1 MMWKTFN
8 TIFLVLAS
16 FGCFGQQPYVLLVSF
31 DGFRHNYVEQFD
43 LPNFKAFEKKGA
55 RTESLIPSFPSKT
68 FPNHY
73 TIVTGL
79 YPGNHGLIDN
89 SFYDRERNVTYSMGN
104 RKLVTDPYFYGGTPL
119 WTLVQQHGMKSAS
132 YFWVGSEI
140 PLDGYHPDYY
150 YAYDGTVPFES
161 RIEKVT
167 EWLKLPPTERP
178 HFITLYF
185 SSPDHEGHEYGP
197 TSPETKAAAQRMDGL
212 LKLLMDSLND
222 LTFPVNVFLVSDHGM
237 KELTL
242 DNNTF
247 VFLDEIMDVNDKS
260 IKVVSSG
267 TQAHLYIDNPSRRD
281 SIYANLSQ
289 KQNHFVVLKKEQYDP
304 KWHYD
309 HPGRVGDL
317 MIMAEPGYYIREKG
331 RKTFLTKERIG
342 SKMGVH
348 GYDPLIESDVHG
360 IFYAQGPNIKEG
372 ITIPSFQNIH
382 IYPLIAKILG
392 MEPPKGIDGKAE
404 VLDPIYKK

>member
-1 MMWKTFN
+1 MRRIFN
-8 TIFLVLAS
+8 IVLLVLIG

-31 DGFRHNYVEQFD
+31 DGFRHDYVEQYD
-43 LPNFKAFEKKGA
+43 LANFKAFAQKGTKA
-55 RTESLIPSFPSKT
+55 ESLIPSFPSKT

-89 SFYDRERNVTYSMGN
+89 SFYDRDRNVKYSMSN

-119 WTLVQQHGMKSAS
+119 WKLVQKHGMKSAS

-150 YAYDGTVPFES
+150 YAYDESVPFEK

-167 EWLKLPPTERP
+167 EWLNLPPEERP

-197 TSPETKAAAQRMDGL
+197 TSSETKAALQRMDGL
-212 LKLLMDSLND
+212 LKLLMDSINKLEI
-222 LTFPVNVFLVSDHGM
+222 PVNVILVSDHGM
-237 KELTL
+237 KELTIGN
-242 DNNTF
+242 DTF
-247 VFLDEIMDVNDKS
+247 IFLDEIMNVNDKS

-267 TQAHLYIDNPSRRD
+267 TQAHLYIDHPGKRD
-281 SIYANLSQ
+281 SIYSSLLQ

-304 KWHYD
+304 KWHYN
-309 HPGRVGDL
+309 HHGRAGDL

-331 RKTFLTKERIG
+331 RHSFLTEEKIG

-348 GYDPLIESDVHG
+348 GYDPLIESDMHG
-360 IFYAQGPNIKEG
+360 IFYAQGPNIKSGEV
-372 ITIPSFQNIH
+372 ISSFQNIH
-382 IYPLIAKILG
+382 IYPLIVRILG
-392 MEPPKGIDGKAE
+392 FESPKEIDGKAE
-404 VLDPIYKK
+404 VLNSIYKK